1 MKILQFTYLFTHDL
15 EKMGKFYEKYLELN
29 CGWNEEDNITF
40 MIEDHQLSIN
50 YDVPFE
56 PPTPEFSREPD

>member
-1 MKILQFTYLFTHDL
+1 
-15 EKMGKFYEKYLELN
+15 MGKFYEKYLELN